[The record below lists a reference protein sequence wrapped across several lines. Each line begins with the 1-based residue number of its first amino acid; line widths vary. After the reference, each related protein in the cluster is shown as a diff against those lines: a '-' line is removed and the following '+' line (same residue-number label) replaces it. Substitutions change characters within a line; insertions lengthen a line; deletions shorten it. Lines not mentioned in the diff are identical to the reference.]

1 MFVNIFHIFIP
12 EIPVRNT
19 MQLSVP
25 KKEVI
30 TDDIDQ
36 LQSAFSDDTTLY
48 TNTVNGEHEKSKGKI
63 IFDLHFTSFLQ
74 KALSKVHA

>member
-1 MFVNIFHIFIP
+1 
-12 EIPVRNT
+12 

-36 LQSAFSDDTTLY
+36 LQSALSDDTTLY
-48 TNTVNGEHEKSKGKI
+48 TNTVNGEHEKRKGKI
-63 IFDLHFTSFLQ
+63 IFDLRFTSFLQ
-74 KALSKVHA
+74 KAPSIVHA

>member
-1 MFVNIFHIFIP
+1 
-12 EIPVRNT
+12 

-36 LQSAFSDDTTLY
+36 LQSALSDDTTLY
-48 TNTVNGEHEKSKGKI
+48 TNTVNDEHEKRKGKI
-63 IFDLHFTSFLQ
+63 IFDLRFISFLQ
-74 KALSKVHA
+74 KAPSIVHA